1 MRFVTFVSIALGVS
15 NRGDQLKPLLKR
27 KSWDWNMVVK
37 QKDKLTTAR
46 LPSENVALR
55 FGSNLFQ
62 SHYACKLHSIYIL
75 ELHWNINGLEIT
87 L

>member
-1 MRFVTFVSIALGVS
+1 
-15 NRGDQLKPLLKR
+15 
-27 KSWDWNMVVK
+27 MVVK
-37 QKDKLTTAR
+37 QQKDKLTTAR

-75 ELHWNINGLEIT
+75 GLHWNINGLEIT
-87 L
+87 